1 MSPSPLDTTGL
12 DRSIADLAAALGD
25 PTRRGIYLAVR
36 QSADAVTSA
45 RIAELFSIHQN
56 VARHHLDKL
65 TEEGYLRLTHQ
76 RQAGRS
82 GPGAGRPA
90 KCYEATSKGV
100 SIHPGR
106 RYDLLVEL
114 LVRVLDRVSPAGLAD
129 VAEQIGREYGEELA
143 ASLGTPD
150 DPGYE
155 SAVEALAKVMGGV
168 GFEVSVEQGGQRLFT
183 SHCPFGEAATGHPE
197 VVCSLD
203 RGMVAGIM
211 GVLQHDCRPV
221 VIPHTDL
228 SEDCVTEVAVQI
240 GKRVPSSVQS
250 PASIS

>member
-1 MSPSPLDTTGL
+1 MSPSPLDSGGL

-25 PTRRGIYLAVR
+25 PTRRGIFLAVR

-45 RIAELFSIHQN
+45 RIAELFSIHPN

-65 TEEGYLRLTHQ
+65 TEEGYLRVTHQ
-76 RQAGRS
+76 RRNGRT

-90 KCYEATSKGV
+90 KCYEATSKAV

-114 LVRVLDRVSPAGLAD
+114 LVRVLDRVRPDGIAG
-129 VAEQIGREYGEELA
+129 VAEQVGREYGKELA
-143 ASLGTPD
+143 TSLGTAD

-155 SAVEALAKVMGGV
+155 AAVEALAKVMGGV
-168 GFEVSVEQGGQRLFT
+168 GFEVSVDHNTQRMLT
-183 SHCPFGEAATGHPE
+183 THCPFGEAATGHPE

-211 GVLQHDCRPV
+211 GVLQQDCRPV

-228 SEDCVTEVAVQI
+228 DGDCITEVPVQI
-240 GKRVPSSVQS
+240 RAKV
-250 PASIS
+250 

>member
-1 MSPSPLDTTGL
+1 MTLSSIDSSGL
-12 DRSIADLAAALGD
+12 DRSIGHLAAALGD

-36 QSADAVTSA
+36 QSAEPVTSG
-45 RIAELFSIHQN
+45 RIAELLAIHPN

-65 TEEGYLRLTHQ
+65 AEEGYVRITHQ
-76 RQAGRS
+76 RRNGRT

-90 KCYEATSKGV
+90 KCYEATSKSV

-114 LVRVLDRVSPAGLAD
+114 LVRVLDDVKPEGIAD
-129 VAEQIGREYGEELA
+129 VAEKIGRQYGRELA
-143 ASLGTPD
+143 ESLGTAD

-155 SAVEALAKVMGGV
+155 GAVQALAKVMGGV
-168 GFEVSVEQGGQRLFT
+168 GFEVSADLEGQRLVT

-211 GVLQHDCRPV
+211 GVLRQDCVPV
-221 VIPHTDL
+221 VIPHTLLD
-228 SEDCVTEVAVQI
+228 EECVTQ
-240 GKRVPSSVQS
+240 VPVT
-250 PASIS
+250 IRR

>member
-1 MSPSPLDTTGL
+1 MSSSSLDSTGL
-12 DRSIADLAAALGD
+12 DRSIGDLAAALGD
-25 PTRRGIYLAVR
+25 PTRRGIFLAIR
-36 QSADAVTSA
+36 QSAEPVTST
-45 RIAELFSIHQN
+45 RIAELFSIHPN
-56 VARHHLDKL
+56 VARHHLDRL
-65 TEEGYLRLTHQ
+65 AEEGYLRVTHQ
-76 RQAGRS
+76 RRSGRT

-90 KCYEATSKGV
+90 KCYEATSKAI

-114 LVRVLDRVSPAGLAD
+114 LVRVLDRVEPDGIAK
-129 VAEQIGREYGEELA
+129 VAEQVGREYGRELA
-143 ASLGTPD
+143 ASLGTPS

-155 SAVEALAKVMGGV
+155 AALEALAKVMGGV
-168 GFEVSVEQGGQRLFT
+168 GFEMSVDQGGQRLLT

-221 VIPHTDL
+221 LTPHTDL
-228 SEDCVTEVAVQI
+228 ADDCVTEVAVKI
-240 GKRVPSSVQS
+240 GKR
-250 PASIS
+250 PALKG

>member
-1 MSPSPLDTTGL
+1 MSLSSIDSSGL
-12 DRSIADLAAALGD
+12 DRSIGHLAAALGD

-36 QSADAVTSA
+36 QSAEPVTSG
-45 RIAELFSIHQN
+45 RIAELFAIHPN

-65 TEEGYLRLTHQ
+65 AEEGYVRITHQ
-76 RQAGRS
+76 RRNGRT

-90 KCYEATSKGV
+90 KCYEATSKLV

-114 LVRVLDRVSPAGLAD
+114 LVRVLDDVKPEGIAD
-129 VAEQIGREYGEELA
+129 VAEKIGREYGRELA
-143 ASLGTPD
+143 ESLGTPD

-155 SAVEALAKVMGGV
+155 GAVQALAKVMGGV
-168 GFEVSVEQGGQRLFT
+168 GFEVSADLEGQRLLT

-211 GVLQHDCRPV
+211 GVLRQDCVPV
-221 VIPHTDL
+221 VIPHTMLD
-228 SEDCVTEVAVQI
+228 EECVTQ
-240 GKRVPSSVQS
+240 VPVT
-250 PASIS
+250 IRR

>member
-1 MSPSPLDTTGL
+1 MSPSPPDSSGL

-25 PTRRGIYLAVR
+25 PTRRGIFLAVR
-36 QSADAVTSA
+36 QSPDVVTST
-45 RIAELFSIHQN
+45 RIAELFSIHPN
-56 VARHHLDKL
+56 VARHHLDRL
-65 TEEGYLRLTHQ
+65 ADDGYLRVTHQ
-76 RQAGRS
+76 RRSGRT

-90 KCYEATSKGV
+90 KCYEATSKAI

-114 LVRVLDRVSPAGLAD
+114 LVRVLDRVEPEGIAN
-129 VAEQIGREYGEELA
+129 VAEQVGREYGRELA

-155 SAVEALAKVMGGV
+155 EAVEALAKVMGGV
-168 GFEVSVEQGGQRLFT
+168 GFEVSVDQSGQRLLT

-197 VVCSLD
+197 VICSLD

-211 GVLQHDCRPV
+211 GVLQHDCQPV

-228 SEDCVTEVAVQI
+228 ADDCVTEVSVQI
-240 GKRVPSSVQS
+240 GKRL
-250 PASIS
+250 ATRD

>member
-1 MSPSPLDTTGL
+1 MSLSSIESSGL
-12 DRSIADLAAALGD
+12 DRSIGDLAAALGD

-36 QSADAVTSA
+36 QSAEPVTSGQ
-45 RIAELFSIHQN
+45 IAELFAIHPN

-65 TEEGYLRLTHQ
+65 AEEGYVRITHQ
-76 RQAGRS
+76 RRNGRT

-90 KCYEATSKGV
+90 KCYEATSKSI

-114 LVRVLDRVSPAGLAD
+114 LVRVLDDVKPEGIAD
-129 VAEQIGREYGEELA
+129 VAEKVGRAYGRELA
-143 ASLGTPD
+143 EALGTPS

-155 SAVEALAKVMGGV
+155 GAVQALAKVMGGV
-168 GFEVSVEQGGQRLFT
+168 GFGISADLEGQRLVT
-183 SHCPFGEAATGHPE
+183 TYCPFGEAATGHPE

-211 GVLQHDCRPV
+211 GVLAKDCLPV
-221 VIPHTDL
+221 LIPHTMID
-228 SEDCVTEVAVQI
+228 ENCVTQ
-240 GKRVPSSVQS
+240 VPVT
-250 PASIS
+250 IRR